1 MQQFSLC
8 FGRVK
13 KDCLKF
19 IKSQETKA
27 DKFKNKE
34 RMIKSFLIP
43 LCFWISKKADKK
55 KPYFVGLAGG
65 QGTGKTTISSLI
77 RIILTKYFKLNVFR
91 ISIDDFY
98 KTRKERINLSKRVH
112 PMLLTRGVP
121 GTHDINMMLNFF
133 KKSKSKKFNRLKLP
147 TFNKAIDD
155 RYNKKKWYDLKKRPD
170 VIIFE
175 GWCVGAKS
183 EKNNTLKKTINS
195 LEKAKDQKKLVG
207 SAIRQINKE
216 VRKLWA
222 HRKGY
227 LDNFKKQEN
236 KLNSNEKSIK
246 NLKSQ
251 VTGVDDKLGSLN
263 EKIQLAEDL
272 QLKITLLTNELNKQK
287 KVIEENEQALGA
299 IDQYRI
305 QNNQKITEVLNRL
318 NNLSRELEDIES
330 DLNALN
336 PSGGNNE

>member
-8 FGRVK
+8 FGKVK

-43 LCFWISKKADKK
+43 LCFWISKKAEKK
-55 KPYFVGLAGG
+55 RPYFVGLAGG

-121 GTHDINMMLNFF
+121 GTHNINMMLSFF
-133 KKSKSKKFNRLKLP
+133 KKSKIRKFKRFKLP

-155 RYNKKKWYDLKKRPD
+155 RYNKNKWYDLKMRPD

-183 EKNNTLKKTINS
+183 EKSISLKKSINS
-195 LEKAKDQKKLVG
+195 MEKLKDKKQVWRKYVNDQLKSKYKKLYSQLNCLIYLKAKNFSLLQKWRLK
-207 SAIRQINKE
+207 QE
-216 VRKLWA
+216 RKLWVKSKVKSKIMS
-222 HRKGY
+222 KGDVLNFMQTY
-227 LDNFKKQEN
+227 QRITQNMFKKMPKYASIILN
-236 KLNSNEKSIK
+236 LNSNHQIKSAVYK
-246 NLKSQ
+246 NK
-251 VTGVDDKLGSLN
+251 
-263 EKIQLAEDL
+263 
-272 QLKITLLTNELNKQK
+272 
-287 KVIEENEQALGA
+287 
-299 IDQYRI
+299 
-305 QNNQKITEVLNRL
+305 
-318 NNLSRELEDIES
+318 
-330 DLNALN
+330 
-336 PSGGNNE
+336 

>member
-1 MQQFSLC
+1 MQQLNLC
-8 FGRVK
+8 FRRVK
-13 KDCLKF
+13 KDCFKF

-43 LCFWISKKADKK
+43 LCFWISKKAEKK
-55 KPYFVGLAGG
+55 RPYFVGLAGG

-77 RIILTKYFKLNVFR
+77 RIILIKYFRLNVFR

-121 GTHDINMMLNFF
+121 GTHDVNMMLNFF
-133 KKSKSKKFNRLKLP
+133 KNSKSKKFKRLKLP

-155 RYNKKKWYDLKKRPD
+155 RFNKKKWYDLKKRPD

-195 LEKAKDQKKLVG
+195 MEKIKDQKQVWRKYVNHQLKSKYKNLYSQLNCLVFLKAKNF
-207 SAIRQINKE
+207 SLLQKWRLKQE
-216 VRKLWA
+216 RKLWVKSKVKSKIMS
-222 HRKGY
+222 REDV
-227 LDNFKKQEN
+227 LNFMQTYQRITQNMFRNMPKYASVIFN
-236 KLNSNEKSIK
+236 LNSNHQIKSA
-246 NLKSQ
+246 
-251 VTGVDDKLGSLN
+251 VY
-263 EKIQLAEDL
+263 
-272 QLKITLLTNELNKQK
+272 K
-287 KVIEENEQALGA
+287 K
-299 IDQYRI
+299 
-305 QNNQKITEVLNRL
+305 K
-318 NNLSRELEDIES
+318 
-330 DLNALN
+330 
-336 PSGGNNE
+336 

>member
-1 MQQFSLC
+1 MKQFSLC
-8 FGRVK
+8 FDKVK

-43 LCFWISKKADKK
+43 LCFWINGKADKK

-65 QGTGKTTISSLI
+65 QGTGKTTTSSLI
-77 RIILTKYFKLNVFR
+77 KIILSKYFKLNVFR

-98 KTRKERINLSKRVH
+98 KTRKERISLSKRVH

-133 KKSKSKKFNRLKLP
+133 KKSKSKKFKRLKLP

-155 RYNKKKWYDLKKRPD
+155 RFSKKHWYDLKKKPD

-183 EKNNTLKKTINS
+183 EKNDTLKRTINS
-195 LEKAKDQKKLVG
+195 MEKTKDQKQIWRKYVNDQLKTKYRKLYSQLNCLIYLKAKDFSLLQKWRLK
-207 SAIRQINKE
+207 QE
-216 VRKLWA
+216 RKLWI
-222 HRKGY
+222 KS
-227 LDNFKKQEN
+227 KKSLKTKIMSKQDVLSFMQTYQRVTQN
-236 KLNSNEKSIK
+236 MFRYMPKYASIIINLNSNHQIKSA
-246 NLKSQ
+246 
-251 VTGVDDKLGSLN
+251 VY
-263 EKIQLAEDL
+263 
-272 QLKITLLTNELNKQK
+272 TNK
-287 KVIEENEQALGA
+287 
-299 IDQYRI
+299 
-305 QNNQKITEVLNRL
+305 
-318 NNLSRELEDIES
+318 
-330 DLNALN
+330 
-336 PSGGNNE
+336 

>member
-1 MQQFSLC
+1 MKLTAEC
-8 FGRVK
+8 FDKVK

-43 LCFWISKKADKK
+43 LCFWINKKAYKK
-55 KPYFVGLAGG
+55 RPYFVGLAGG

-98 KTRKERINLSKRVH
+98 KTRKERINLSKRIH
-112 PMLLTRGVP
+112 PILLTRGVP

-133 KKSKSKKFNRLKLP
+133 RKSKSKKFKRLKLP

-155 RYNKKKWYDLKKRPD
+155 RFNKKKWYDLKKRPD

-183 EKNNTLKKTINS
+183 EKNTTLKKTINS
-195 LEKAKDQKKLVG
+195 MEKSKDQK
-207 SAIRQINKE
+207 QIWRKYVNQQLKSKYKNLYSQLHCLIYLRAKNFSLLQKWRLKQE
-216 VRKLWA
+216 RKLWI
-222 HRKGY
+222 KS
-227 LDNFKKQEN
+227 
-236 KLNSNEKSIK
+236 KLKS
-246 NLKSQ
+246 NLKIMSKGDVINFMQ
-251 VTGVDDKLGSLN
+251 TYQRITQNMFKYMPKYASIILN
-263 EKIQLAEDL
+263 LN
-272 QLKITLLTNELNKQK
+272 TNHQIKTAVYRQK
-287 KVIEENEQALGA
+287 
-299 IDQYRI
+299 
-305 QNNQKITEVLNRL
+305 
-318 NNLSRELEDIES
+318 
-330 DLNALN
+330 
-336 PSGGNNE
+336 

>member
-43 LCFWISKKADKK
+43 LCFWISEKADKK

-195 LEKAKDQKKLVG
+195 LEKAKDQKQIWRKYVNNQLKSKYKNLYSQLNCLVYLKAKNF
-207 SAIRQINKE
+207 SLLQKWRLKQE
-216 VRKLWA
+216 RKLWI
-222 HRKGY
+222 RS
-227 LDNFKKQEN
+227 KKSSNTKTMSKQDVLSFMQTYQRVTQN
-236 KLNSNEKSIK
+236 MFRYMPKYASIIINLNSNHQIKSAVYK
-246 NLKSQ
+246 
-251 VTGVDDKLGSLN
+251 DK
-263 EKIQLAEDL
+263 
-272 QLKITLLTNELNKQK
+272 
-287 KVIEENEQALGA
+287 
-299 IDQYRI
+299 
-305 QNNQKITEVLNRL
+305 
-318 NNLSRELEDIES
+318 
-330 DLNALN
+330 
-336 PSGGNNE
+336 

>member
-8 FGRVK
+8 FGQVK

-43 LCFWISKKADKK
+43 LCFWISKKAEKK
-55 KPYFVGLAGG
+55 RPYFVGLAGG

-77 RIILTKYFKLNVFR
+77 RIILNKYFKLNVFR

-98 KTRKERINLSKRVH
+98 KTRKERISLSKKVH

-133 KKSKSKKFNRLKLP
+133 RKSKSKKFKRLKLP

-155 RYNKKKWYDLKKRPD
+155 RFSKKKWYNLKNKPD

-175 GWCVGAKS
+175 GWCVGAKPENS
-183 EKNNTLKKTINS
+183 ITLKNTINS
-195 LEKAKDQKKLVG
+195 MEKLDDKRQIWRKYVNQQLKTKYKNLYSQLNCLIYLKAKNFSLLQKWRLK
-207 SAIRQINKE
+207 QE
-216 VRKLWA
+216 RKLWVKSKA
-222 HRKGY
+222 KSKIMSKEDV
-227 LDNFKKQEN
+227 LNFMQTYQRITQNMFKTMPKYASIIFN
-236 KLNSNEKSIK
+236 LNSKHQIKSAIYK
-246 NLKSQ
+246 NK
-251 VTGVDDKLGSLN
+251 
-263 EKIQLAEDL
+263 
-272 QLKITLLTNELNKQK
+272 
-287 KVIEENEQALGA
+287 
-299 IDQYRI
+299 
-305 QNNQKITEVLNRL
+305 
-318 NNLSRELEDIES
+318 
-330 DLNALN
+330 
-336 PSGGNNE
+336 

>member
-8 FGRVK
+8 FSNVK

-43 LCFWISKKADKK
+43 LCFWISKKAYKK
-55 KPYFVGLAGG
+55 RPYFVGLAGG

-121 GTHDINMMLNFF
+121 GTHDVNMMLNFF
-133 KKSKSKKFNRLKLP
+133 KNSKSKKFKRLKLP

-155 RYNKKKWYDLKKRPD
+155 RFNKKKWYDLKKRPD

-195 LEKAKDQKKLVG
+195 LEKAKDQK
-207 SAIRQINKE
+207 QIWRKYVNKE
-216 VRKLWA
+216 LKSNYKNLYSQLNCLIYLKAKNFSLLQKWRLKQERKLWL
-222 HRKGY
+222 RSKGNTN
-227 LDNFKKQEN
+227 LKIMSKGDVLNFMQTYQRITQNMFRNMPKYASVIFN
-236 KLNSNEKSIK
+236 LNSNHQIKSA
-246 NLKSQ
+246 
-251 VTGVDDKLGSLN
+251 VY
-263 EKIQLAEDL
+263 
-272 QLKITLLTNELNKQK
+272 K
-287 KVIEENEQALGA
+287 K
-299 IDQYRI
+299 
-305 QNNQKITEVLNRL
+305 
-318 NNLSRELEDIES
+318 
-330 DLNALN
+330 
-336 PSGGNNE
+336 

>member
-1 MQQFSLC
+1 MKQFSLC
-8 FGRVK
+8 FDKVK

-55 KPYFVGLAGG
+55 RPYFVGLAGG

-77 RIILTKYFKLNVFR
+77 KIILTKYFKLNVFR

-121 GTHDINMMLNFF
+121 GTHDIDMMLNFF
-133 KKSKSKKFNRLKLP
+133 RKSKSKKFKRLKLP

-155 RYNKKKWYDLKKRPD
+155 RFSKKRWYDLKKRPD

-175 GWCVGAKS
+175 GWCVGAKA
-183 EKNNTLKKTINS
+183 EKNINLKKTINS
-195 LEKAKDQKKLVG
+195 MEKAKDQKLIWRKYVNDQLKTKYKNLY
-207 SAIRQINKE
+207 SQLNCLIYLKAKNFSLLQKWRLKQE
-216 VRKLWA
+216 RKLRA
-222 HRKGY
+222 KNEKNSNTKIMSKEDVLSFMQTYQRITQ
-227 LDNFKKQEN
+227 NMFKNTSKYASIILN
-236 KLNSNEKSIK
+236 LNSNH
-246 NLKSQ
+246 Q
-251 VTGVDDKLGSLN
+251 
-263 EKIQLAEDL
+263 IQTAVY
-272 QLKITLLTNELNKQK
+272 K
-287 KVIEENEQALGA
+287 K
-299 IDQYRI
+299 
-305 QNNQKITEVLNRL
+305 K
-318 NNLSRELEDIES
+318 
-330 DLNALN
+330 
-336 PSGGNNE
+336 